1 VISLF
6 REKPLRMVWT
16 IERDGKTSAI
26 VGASHF
32 FRYSYRKTFTEL
44 MRNASAV
51 LFEGPLDRESMETIA
66 RHGMEGHDTPSV
78 LKALDPEAARK
89 INRLLAKALEHPAAT
104 STGLAMVR
112 SSNSNF
118 LDVYADEVRPW
129 MALFATWSAY
139 LRTKGWKNSM
149 DMEAYAVAARLG
161 KNVCF
166 METIEEQLAALDGI
180 PFDRIVAFLNA
191 FDRWDAYSER
201 FLKLYLEGRY
211 DEMVSTTM
219 MFPTR
224 CESILDDRD
233 PVFFARMKP
242 FVEQGNAVAFVGTT
256 HVRGLAPMFEDAG
269 YLVSQVKS

>member
-1 VISLF
+1 
-6 REKPLRMVWT
+6 MVWRL
-16 IERDGKTSAI
+16 ERDGKTSAI

-32 FRYSYRKTFTEL
+32 FPYSYRKTYTGL
-44 MRNASAV
+44 MRDARAV
-51 LFEGPLDRESMETIA
+51 LFEGPLDKESMETIA
-66 RHGMEGHDTPSV
+66 QYGMEGRDTPSV

-89 INRLLAKALEHPAAT
+89 INRRLANAAEQPAAT
-104 STGLAMVR
+104 STGLAMIR
-112 SSNSNF
+112 PSNSGF
-118 LDVYADEVRPW
+118 LDIYAGEVRPW

-149 DMEAYAVAARLG
+149 DMEAYTVATRLG

-191 FDRWDAYSER
+191 FDQWDIYSER

-211 DEMVSTTM
+211 DEMASTTT

-233 PVFFARMKP
+233 PVFFERMKP
-242 FVEQGNAVAFVGTT
+242 FIDRGSAVVFVGTT
-256 HVRGLAPMFEDAG
+256 HVRGLAPMFEDEG
-269 YLVSQVKS
+269 YLVRQVKS